1 MGADQ
6 EEMMGLP
13 KRRRNRLKAY
23 DYRAPGAYF
32 VTVCVK
38 EHRNLLGE
46 VTAGADAY
54 IGPYGFFRFFRKKKP

>member
-1 MGADQ
+1 
-6 EEMMGLP
+6 MMEWP
-13 KRRRNRLKAY
+13 KRGRNRLKAY
-23 DYRAPGAYF
+23 DHRAPGAYF

-54 IGPYGFFRFFRKKKP
+54 IGPYAKPV